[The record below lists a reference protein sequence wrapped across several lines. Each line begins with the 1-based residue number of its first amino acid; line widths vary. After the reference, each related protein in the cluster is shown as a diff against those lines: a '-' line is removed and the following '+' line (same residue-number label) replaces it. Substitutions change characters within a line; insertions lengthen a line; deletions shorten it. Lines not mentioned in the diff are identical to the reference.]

1 MKKTRLWLSVL
12 IVMLFSCL
20 LTAFTACG
28 GDKKEENVVEIQL
41 NHQTYSLDLHEQVQL
56 VATTKNT
63 EGTVTFQSSA
73 PDVATVDES
82 GLVKSVKVG
91 KSTIT
96 AKVEDKSAACEITVT
111 NSGTAPVLEV
121 SLNTLGINKDAEFTV
136 NASVTYKGASVTDTV
151 AYTWAV
157 SQGAPSDLISLTP
170 SADGKSAVV
179 KGLEYGE
186 TSFDVST
193 VLWGVPLKQT
203 VEVKVCNT
211 DISFD
216 VSGYE
221 LCEGGY
227 STSLALV
234 ATDDY
239 ETTSTPAVTVKNK
252 GTVVPDAEIVW
263 TLNKEGIVSVES
275 GVISAVT
282 AGEVVLTGSYDNNYF
297 KLYVT
302 VIRPEITLSEI
313 TVETTKA
320 TLTLAAG
327 DTIEGTVSKVTIGDD
342 TNVYDKTE
350 SGVIGLKKDLL
361 PKQATQL
368 GEGKT
373 IVVETE
379 KAIYSVPANIYTQ
392 IIRTKQELADWGTLA
407 KAANDNA
414 KIWDGYFVLGNDID
428 FEGAEYR
435 SFISWANTETLDCTS
450 AGFKGVFDGK
460 GHIID
465 DIVINPDANG
475 GFIGMMY
482 TSSGGAES
490 GVLRNVA
497 FTNAVSKGNGAFVVS
512 SGGGKVS
519 NVYVSLNELKGGR
532 NPDRSGVFF
541 TRDAVGWA
549 ARVTD
554 CFVEIKSVEQNDYTF
569 AIGAKH
575 RRTGMIQNVYAV
587 GYDKAFYELSDAS
600 WDNPADVYGAYA
612 DYASFLEAEIDFSAW
627 DTDFWKV
634 VGGIPYPKNLDESK
648 IPEMEFT
655 DMQATVSATNRIY
668 GTDVDLAGKKVAL
681 VGLYGT
687 YEATVADGKI
697 TVSNIIKGNYS
708 ASIDGSDTVSVTVA
722 DDELTLNF
730 IYNGQRLNV
739 PITTEDFS
747 FWGTPAAVSKGEMD
761 LSEQYGQYQVKLGG
775 NRQNHVI
782 TKGTYQNVVIDAMF
796 SSSYGAWANTTGIM
810 LQFADG
816 KGILLGFQ
824 DQDGIGGTNFKL
836 TYRTDNEGYK
846 FGMTDTLTG
855 WIGDNGEL
863 ADCKPMKQEWKE
875 KFDSANGLRLT
886 LVRNGNVLLTYVDGT
901 LVNTYELP
909 AEYQDSACKAGFFS
923 NWGACDIPFAIGG
936 TLEDIDVTVSGIDS
950 LEHGSANMNKT
961 SYKLGD
967 KIVLN
972 IAPEGN
978 YKAIKVTVNGADKTS
993 DLQADGT
1000 LLLGYAVA
1008 DVEYTVAI
1016 TLEEPVTL
1024 TATVS
1029 ALKAGETVNLKGQTV
1044 TLVGSNGT
1052 FSGEVGENGAF
1063 SVENAYKG
1071 VYTAKLA
1078 GYLDAQVTFDG
1089 ATAPTVTFE
1098 YDRFEGG
1105 GAYNVSNQNKAN
1117 ASISVGKLDQAWAI
1131 TKDKYDDVSV
1141 TATFKSS
1148 YGSYKGFMGIQ
1159 LVFDNGNGVM
1169 LTFECTVNGDTG
1181 VIDPN
1186 NMKLCFG
1193 TDCWQKKF
1201 AITGKALTSWIS
1213 VAEPLTSDMATAFGG
1228 AGLEITLI
1236 REGNALHVMYGG
1248 AILKTVTI
1256 DSAYASEKCRV
1267 AFYSCWGEC
1276 EIPFEI
1282 SSDFKSELS
1291 DVTVT
1296 ATGTDGLTNGTVALS
1311 QTSYKLCD
1319 AIVLNVTPDSGYK
1332 LKNITVDG
1340 KNMTANVADGKLF
1353 LGYATAEV
1361 TYAITATFIE
1371 EKDNYDVTFSYDT
1384 KKYTADGLVI
1394 TLTKGSDTKT
1404 VTLGNGAVVN
1414 GLAVGEWA
1422 ATAQFGGM
1430 RVSLGNFD
1438 IQVDEYFVDL
1448 GSVFNGSKAVTGADF
1463 TNNTFEYKM
1472 TVKSWEEFQ
1481 PAFMTEATGIAE
1493 GNAFFMT
1500 KISLDAASKE
1510 VVKNTT
1516 SWCVVRLFIQV
1527 GDSRQEIM
1535 LAYHPNDGGQEIL
1548 KFIQLPGWGSAELG
1562 ATEKD
1567 AYARGEGIYV
1577 VWGYNAE
1584 TGGMDIY
1591 AGTTKENVVKV
1602 GSFREGAFPT
1612 NGTVSAIGFG
1622 DGLWGNP
1629 DFSVTVELNYGATL
1643 NEALGL
1649 TDAE

>member
-136 NASVTYKGASVTDTV
+136 DASVTYKGAAVSEAVT
-151 AYTWAV
+151 YTWAV
-157 SQGAPSDLISLTP
+157 SQGAPSELISLTP
-170 SADGKSAVV
+170 SADGKSVVV
-179 KGLEYGE
+179 KGLAYGE

-203 VEVKVCNT
+203 VAVKVCNT

-227 STSLALV
+227 KTSLALV

-302 VIRPEITLSEI
+302 VIRPEITLSEV

-350 SGVIGLKKDLL
+350 SGVISLKKDLL

-414 KIWDGYFVLGNDID
+414 KIWDGYFVLGNNID
-428 FEGAEYR
+428 FGGDEYR

-460 GHIID
+460 GYIID
-465 DIVINPDANG
+465 DIVINPEANG
-475 GFIGMMY
+475 GFIGMLY

-490 GVLRNVA
+490 GILRNVA
-497 FTNAVSKGNGAFVVS
+497 FTNAVSKGNGGFVVS

-575 RRTGMIQNVYAV
+575 RRTGMIRNVYAV
-587 GYDKAFYELSDAS
+587 GYDNAFFELSDAS
-600 WDNPADVYGAYA
+600 WDDPADVYGAYA
-612 DYASFLEAEIDFSAW
+612 DYASFLAAEIDFSAW
-627 DTDFWKV
+627 DTDFWKI

-648 IPEMEFT
+648 IPEMKFT
-655 DMQATVSATNRIY
+655 DLQATVSATNRIY
-668 GTDVDLAGKKVAL
+668 GTAVDLAGKTITFE
-681 VGLYGT
+681 GLYGT
-687 YEATVADGKI
+687 YEATIVGGKI
-697 TVSNIIKGNYS
+697 TVNNIIKGSYT
-708 ASIDGSDTVSVTVA
+708 AKMDGFSSVALIVA
-722 DDELTLNF
+722 DEEPTLKF
-730 IYNGQRLNV
+730 VYNGQQLNV

-761 LSEQYGQYQVKLGG
+761 LPEQYGQYQVKLGSI
-775 NRQNHVI
+775 RQNHVI

-796 SSSYGAWANTTGIM
+796 SSSYGAYANTTGIL

-836 TYRTDNEGYK
+836 TYRTDNESYK

-855 WIGDNGEL
+855 WVGDNGEL
-863 ADCKPMKQEWKE
+863 AGCKPMKQEWKE
-875 KFDSANGLRLT
+875 KFDSENGLRLT
-886 LVRNGNVLLTYVDGT
+886 LIRNGNVLLTYVDGT

-909 AEYQDSACKAGFFS
+909 AEYQDSACKVGFFS

-936 TLEDIDVTVSGIDS
+936 TLADVDVTVSGIDS
-950 LEHGSANMNKT
+950 LEHGTANLSQS

-972 IAPEGN
+972 IVPNGN

-993 DLQADGT
+993 DLLADGT
-1000 LLLGYAVA
+1000 LLLGYAVT
-1008 DVEYTVAI
+1008 DVDYTVAI

-1029 ALKAGETVNLKGQTV
+1029 ALKIGETVNLKGQTV

-1052 FSGEVGENGAF
+1052 FRGEVGENGAF

-1071 VYTAKLA
+1071 VYTAKLE
-1078 GYLDAQVTFDG
+1078 GYLDVQVTFDG

-1098 YDRFEGG
+1098 YDRFEGS
-1105 GAYNVSNQNKAN
+1105 GAYDVSNQNKAN

-1169 LTFECTVNGDTG
+1169 LVLECTNGDG
-1181 VIDPN
+1181 AIHADQ
-1186 NMKLCFG
+1186 MKLCFG

-1201 AITGKALTSWIS
+1201 AITGKALTEWVS
-1213 VAEPLTSDMATAFGG
+1213 VAEPLNSDMAAAFGS
-1228 AGLEITLI
+1228 AGLEITLV
-1236 REGNALHVMYGG
+1236 RKGNALHVMYDG
-1248 AILKTVTI
+1248 AILKTITI
-1256 DSAYASEKCRV
+1256 DSAYVSEKCRI

-1276 EIPFEI
+1276 EIPFVI
-1282 SSDFKSELS
+1282 SGTLPDS
-1291 DVTVT
+1291 TVSL
-1296 ATGTDGLTNGTVALS
+1296 TGADSLTNGTVALAA
-1311 QTSYKLCD
+1311 QSYNLCD
-1319 AIVLNVTPDSGYK
+1319 AIVLNVAPANGYK

-1340 KNMTANVADGKLF
+1340 KNMTANVVDGKLF

-1361 TYAITATFIE
+1361 TYAITAAFIE

-1384 KKYTADGLVI
+1384 TKYTADGLEI

-1404 VTLGNGAVVN
+1404 VTLGSNAVVN

-1422 ATAQFGGM
+1422 ATARFGGM
-1430 RVSLGNFD
+1430 TVSLGNFD

-1448 GSVFNGSKAVTGADF
+1448 GRVFGNSVKNVNLAD
-1463 TNNTFEYKM
+1463 NTFAY
-1472 TVKSWEEFQ
+1472 
-1481 PAFMTEATGIAE
+1481 ATGNQQNATLNVSNVAA
-1493 GNAFFMT
+1493 GNAFFAFKLKFDKEAMAAGKNWNCFGVGLGIGDKNYIAPLMYNSDPNNTNDYENGYWYEEPTWGGMT
-1500 KISLDAASKE
+1500 A
-1510 VVKNTT
+1510 
-1516 SWCVVRLFIQV
+1516 
-1527 GDSRQEIM
+1527 M
-1535 LAYHPNDGGQEIL
+1535 LATFLDGAIRNAL
-1548 KFIQLPGWGSAELG
+1548 KNGDEVI
-1562 ATEKD
+1562 
-1567 AYARGEGIYV
+1567 I
-1577 VWGYNAE
+1577 VWAYNAE
-1584 TGGMDIY
+1584 TGSMDIY
-1591 AGTTKENVVKV
+1591 AGTTAQNIIKI
-1602 GSFREGAFPT
+1602 
-1612 NGTVSAIGFG
+1612 GTLYSDKMDKNATIT
-1622 DGLWGNP
+1622 
-1629 DFSVTVELNYGATL
+1629 SVTLCDPWGGSVKSDINVELNYGATL

-1649 TDAE
+1649 TESE